1 MGDTLSHASVGANQ
15 QMLRLSALL
24 QLQLQARAAKQAE
37 LGFLMVN
44 ETISIVPYMQAALWQ
59 PHTRKL
65 VLSGAGNPDQD
76 GPYATWM
83 RAVLS
88 QLSRLPDAG
97 QIRACTAANLPPALA
112 ASWNEHLPEYV
123 LWCPLATPDG
133 MLAGGLVFARHDP
146 WTDGEAALL
155 QALTASYSQALIWHN
170 LRRRRRLPRLHHG
183 RRNLVFVAIGLMVVA
198 AMMLPVR
205 SSILAPAEVVPVDP
219 TPIRAPFAGVI
230 ENVLVAPNA
239 RVLAGE
245 ALLTLDTTQLASRV
259 EVAQK
264 ALELAQ
270 VEYSQVSREAVAD
283 LRARGRLALLKSKM
297 EQQAAELGYQ
307 TSLLQR
313 ARVVAATDGIAV
325 FNDASDWIGRPVEI
339 GERIML
345 IAGPAS
351 RLIELQVPVAE
362 IATFAI
368 GSEVQFFGNIAPD
381 QPVGAKLS
389 FASYGSA
396 MAADGVLSYVFRAT
410 LDPDVEPQRLG
421 LKGTAKVYG
430 EPRPLLLWLLRRP
443 MATMRQWLAL

>member
-1 MGDTLSHASVGANQ
+1 MGDPVSVGTNQ

-24 QLQLQARAAKQAE
+24 QLQLQARTARRDE

-44 ETISIVPYMQAALWQ
+44 ETIAIVPYMQAALWQ

-65 VLSGAGNPDQD
+65 VLSGAGSPDQD

-83 RAVLS
+83 RAVLRH
-88 QLSRLPDAG
+88 LSRLPDAG
-97 QIRACTAANLPPALA
+97 QIRVCTAANLPPALA
-112 ASWNEHLPEYV
+112 AGWHEHLPEYA

-133 MLAGGLVFARHDP
+133 VLAGGLVFARHDP

-155 QALTASYSQALIWHN
+155 QALTASYSQALIWHD
-170 LRRRRRLPRLHHG
+170 LRRRRLPRLHHG
-183 RRNLVFVAIGLMVVA
+183 RRNLVFAALGLMAVA

-239 RVLAGE
+239 RVMAGE

-270 VEYSQVSREAVAD
+270 VDYSQVSREAVAD
-283 LRARGRLALLKSKM
+283 VRARGRLALLKSKM

-351 RLIELQVPVAE
+351 RLIEMQVPVAE
-362 IATFAI
+362 IATFAV

-396 MAADGVLSYVFRAT
+396 TAADGVLSYVFRAT
-410 LDPDVEPQRLG
+410 LDPDAAPQRLG

>member
-1 MGDTLSHASVGANQ
+1 MGETAPQATNQ

-24 QLQLQARAAKQAE
+24 QLQLQARAAKHAE

-44 ETISIVPYMQAALWQ
+44 ETIAVVPYVQAAFWQ

-65 VLSGAGNPDQD
+65 VLSGAGSPDQD

-83 RAVLS
+83 RAVLR
-88 QLSRLPDAG
+88 QLARLPDAG
-97 QIRACTAANLPPALA
+97 QIRACTEANLPPALA
-112 ASWNEHLPEYV
+112 AGWREHLPEHA

-133 MLAGGLVFARHDP
+133 VLTGGLLLARHDP
-146 WTDGEAALL
+146 WTDGEATLL
-155 QALTASYSQALIWHN
+155 HALTASYAQALAWHH

-183 RRNLVFVAIGLMVVA
+183 RRNLLLGGVALLIVA

-230 ENVLVAPNA
+230 ESVLVAPNA
-239 RVLAGE
+239 LVKAGD
-245 ALLTLDTTQLASRV
+245 ALLTLDTSQLASRV

-270 VEYSQVSREAVAD
+270 VEYAQVSREAVAD
-283 LRARGRLALLKSKM
+283 VRARGRLALLKSKM

-345 IAGPAS
+345 IAAPSS
-351 RLIELQVPVAE
+351 RLIEMQVPVAE
-362 IATFAI
+362 IATFAV

-381 QPVGAKLS
+381 QPVAAKLS

-396 MAADGVLSYVFRAT
+396 TAADGVLSYVFRAD
-410 LDPDVEPQRLG
+410 LDAGAEPQRLG

-430 EPRPLLLWLLRRP
+430 ERRPLLLWLLRRP
-443 MATMRQWLAL
+443 LASVRQWLAL